1 MDLVI
6 FDCDGVLVDSEPIA
20 AKVGA
25 SILTSMGWQISAA
38 QVMQRF
44 LGCTDAYFHAEVER
58 HLGRRL
64 PIGWQDQCQH
74 LYDAAFAAELRP
86 VEGVVPLLEDLER
99 RGIATCVASN
109 GSHGKMRRTLGAT
122 GRHPRFSGRIFSAED
137 VALGKPA
144 PDLYLHAAREMGV
157 PPDRCVVVEDSPPG
171 VAAAQAADMLC
182 IGFAALTPPERLAGP
197 GVTLCGT
204 MTQVRDELRGL
215 LVSRA

>member
-25 SILTSMGWQISAA
+25 SILTSMGWQISAE

-44 LGCTDAYFHAEVER
+44 LGCTDAYFHAEVEC

-64 PIGWQDQCQH
+64 PIGWQDQSQH
-74 LYDAAFAAELRP
+74 LYDAAFAAELEP

-99 RGIATCVASN
+99 RGTATCVASN
-109 GSHGKMRRTLGAT
+109 GSHEKMRRTLGTT
-122 GRHPRFSGRIFSAED
+122 GLYPRFSGRIFSAED
-137 VALGKPA
+137 VASGKPA

-157 PPDRCVVVEDSPPG
+157 PPDRCVVIEDSPPG
-171 VAAAQAADMLC
+171 VAAAQAAGMVC

-204 MTQVRDELRGL
+204 MTQVRDTLHGL
-215 LVSRA
+215 LLTNA

>member
-1 MDLVI
+1 M
-6 FDCDGVLVDSEPIA
+6 
-20 AKVGA
+20 
-25 SILTSMGWQISAA
+25 
-38 QVMQRF
+38 
-44 LGCTDAYFHAEVER
+44 
-58 HLGRRL
+58 
-64 PIGWQDQCQH
+64 
-74 LYDAAFAAELRP
+74 
-86 VEGVVPLLEDLER
+86 LEDLER

-122 GRHPRFSGRIFSAED
+122 GLHPRFSGRIFSAED